1 MRGNLLLG
9 GRSKVSPLSD
19 FTCALFSWY
28 LPLLFSLWSFLS
40 LWPSTRALDAEVTV
54 HISTY
59 VTVKIP
65 VWTSSI
71 LLRAAFQTTQ
81 GCSPLTLLLSLSL
94 YLSSKSVLTAC
105 GFSRPHS
112 SHVPTVRRVSALKLA
127 SLSCGPSIILLVAC
141 FAGRE
146 HVPLL

>member
-1 MRGNLLLG
+1 MGGNLLLG
-9 GRSKVSPLSD
+9 GRSKASPLSD
-19 FTCALFSWY
+19 FTCALFSWC

-40 LWPSTRALDAEVTV
+40 LWPSIRALDAEETV

-71 LLRAAFQTTQ
+71 LRAAFQTTQ
-81 GCSPLTLLLSLSL
+81 GHSPLTLLLSLSL
-94 YLSSKSVLTAC
+94 YLSPKSALMAC
-105 GFSRPHS
+105 GFSRPHN
-112 SHVPTVRRVSALKLA
+112 SHVTRVRRVSAVKLA
-127 SLSCGPSIILLVAC
+127 SLSCGPSVILLVSY

-146 HVPLL
+146 HIPVL